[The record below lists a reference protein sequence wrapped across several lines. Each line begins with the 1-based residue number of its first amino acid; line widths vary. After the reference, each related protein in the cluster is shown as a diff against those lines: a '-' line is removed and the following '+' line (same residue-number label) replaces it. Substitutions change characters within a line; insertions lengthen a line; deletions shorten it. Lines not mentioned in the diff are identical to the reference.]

1 MSHRYA
7 SRSDSMRTQGGP
19 EAVSFPMGFA
29 CTRPRSRPNPAGR
42 KAMANQVVWVD
53 IPVLKLDRAIRF
65 YSAVIGTQVQK
76 LEYPGGA
83 IGTIPHKD
91 NESGGCLYVSEEV
104 KPSADGPLV
113 YLNVHGRIDEAV
125 EAVEP
130 SGGKILKAKESM
142 GPFGFRAIILDTEG
156 NRIALHSM

>member
-1 MSHRYA
+1 M
-7 SRSDSMRTQGGP
+7 
-19 EAVSFPMGFA
+19 
-29 CTRPRSRPNPAGR
+29 PNR
-42 KAMANQVVWVD
+42 IVWVD

-65 YSAVIGTQVQK
+65 YTAVMGSQV
-76 LEYPGGA
+76 ERMDYPGMS
-83 IGTIPHKD
+83 IGSFPHKD
-91 NESGGCLYVSEEV
+91 GEAAGCLYLSEDV

-130 SGGKILKAKESM
+130 SGGKVLKSTESI